1 MTALGPGSAFGP
13 YRLESILGRGGM
25 SVVYLAEDTRLGRRV
40 AIKLLSSE
48 LAEDQSFRSRFV
60 RESQLAAGLEHP
72 NIVPL
77 YEAGEHDGQLYI
89 AMRYVR
95 GTDLRTLIVRE
106 APLDPERTMTLSA
119 GGLGARRGAPARSTT
134 ARATSAS

>member
-1 MTALGPGSAFGP
+1 LNPPARVESPVGEAPLMRRLLENQGMTAGLGPGSSFGP

-48 LAEDQSFRSRFV
+48 LAEDESFRSRFV

-72 NIVPL
+72 NITRLRGGRRRPAVHRDAVRP
-77 YEAGEHDGQLYI
+77 
-89 AMRYVR
+89 RYR
-95 GTDLRTLIVRE
+95 PSN
-106 APLDPERTMTLSA
+106 AH
-119 GGLGARRGAPARSTT
+119 RS
-134 ARATSAS
+134 